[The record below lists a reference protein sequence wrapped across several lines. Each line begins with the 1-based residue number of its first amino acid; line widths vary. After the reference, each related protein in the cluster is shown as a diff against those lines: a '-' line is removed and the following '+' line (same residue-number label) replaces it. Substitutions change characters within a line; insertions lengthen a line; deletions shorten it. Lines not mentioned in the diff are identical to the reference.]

1 MTIKLETN
9 IPTVLGFP
17 FGDFQEKE
25 SQFGG
30 VSYMCKATPISADG
44 EEGESDWLF
53 ATKILRD
60 LLAEKGMTAGAV
72 FKIIKGEQGGK
83 TKWAVEKVG
92 GPPAQVAD
100 GVDLP
105 AAVDEVAQVFGGDA
119 AVSATPSDNDAP
131 PAAAPAAPVA
141 SSDDTDEAWLALAGG
156 LASALQM
163 ADHALRLANLETEF
177 NSGDIEKLAV
187 HLSITAQQ
195 RKMAPLSH
203 LVPSAADEA
212 EDPPTEEAPPAA
224 NDDDLPF

>member
-9 IPTVLGFP
+9 VPLTLGFP

-30 VSYMCKATPISADG
+30 VSYMCKATPIVDG

-60 LLAEKGMTAGAV
+60 LLTEKGMTAGAV
-72 FKIIKGEQGGK
+72 FKIIKGEAGGK

-92 GPPAQVAD
+92 GPS
-100 GVDLP
+100 P
-105 AAVDEVAQVFGGDA
+105 AADEVAQVFDGDTE
-119 AVSATPSDNDAP
+119 VSTTPSDNDAP

-141 SSDDTDEAWLALAGG
+141 SSDANDEAWLALAGG

-177 NSGDIEKLAV
+177 SSGDVEKLAV
-187 HLSITAQQ
+187 HLSLPAQP

-203 LVPSAADEA
+203 LGPSAADEA

>member
-9 IPTVLGFP
+9 VPLTLGFP

-92 GPPAQVAD
+92 GPS
-100 GVDLP
+100 P
-105 AAVDEVAQVFGGDA
+105 AADEVAQVFDGDA
-119 AVSATPSDNDAP
+119 AEVSTTPSDNDAP

-177 NSGDIEKLAV
+177 TSGDIEKLAV

-203 LVPSAADEA
+203 LVPSVEDEA
-212 EDPPTEEAPPAA
+212 DDPPTEEAPPAA

>member
-9 IPTVLGFP
+9 VPLTLGFP

-30 VSYMCKATPISADG
+30 VSYMCKATPIVDG

-60 LLAEKGMTAGAV
+60 LLTEKGMTAGAV
-72 FKIIKGEQGGK
+72 FKIIKGEAGGK

-92 GPPAQVAD
+92 GPS
-100 GVDLP
+100 P
-105 AAVDEVAQVFGGDA
+105 AADEVAQVFDGDTE
-119 AVSATPSDNDAP
+119 VSTTPSDNDAP

-141 SSDDTDEAWLALAGG
+141 SSDANDEAWLALAGG

-177 NSGDIEKLAV
+177 TSADIEKLAV

-195 RKMAPLSH
+195 RKMAPQSH
-203 LVPSAADEA
+203 LVPSVEDEA

>member
-9 IPTVLGFP
+9 IPTILGFP

-60 LLAEKGMTAGAV
+60 LLVEKGITAGSA

-83 TKWAVEKVG
+83 TKWSVEKVG
-92 GPPAQVAD
+92 GPS
-100 GVDLP
+100 P
-105 AAVDEVAQVFGGDA
+105 AADEVAQVFDGDTE
-119 AVSATPSDNDAP
+119 VSTTPSDNDAP

-141 SSDDTDEAWLALAGG
+141 PVAASDANDEAWLALAGG

-163 ADHALRLANLETEF
+163 ADHALRLASLETEF
-177 NSGDIEKLAV
+177 TSSDVEKLAV

-203 LVPSAADEA
+203 LVPSIEDEA
-212 EDPPTEEAPPAA
+212 DDPPTEEAPPAA

>member
-30 VSYMCKATPISADG
+30 VSYMCKATPIVDG

-60 LLAEKGMTAGAV
+60 LLTEKGMTAGAV
-72 FKIIKGEQGGK
+72 FKIIKGEAGGK
-83 TKWAVEKVG
+83 TKWSVEKVG
-92 GPPAQVAD
+92 GPS
-100 GVDLP
+100 P
-105 AAVDEVAQVFGGDA
+105 AADEVAQVFGGDA
-119 AVSATPSDNDAP
+119 EVSTTPSDDDAP

-141 SSDDTDEAWLALAGG
+141 SSDDNDEAWLALAGG

-163 ADHALRLANLETEF
+163 ADHALRLANLEPEF
-177 NSGDIEKLAV
+177 TSADIEKLAV

-203 LVPSAADEA
+203 LVPSVEDEA

>member
-9 IPTVLGFP
+9 IPTILGFP

-30 VSYMCKATPISADG
+30 VSYMCKATPISAEG

-60 LLAEKGMTAGAV
+60 LLTEKGMTAGAV

-92 GPPAQVAD
+92 GPS
-100 GVDLP
+100 P
-105 AAVDEVAQVFGGDA
+105 AADEVAQVFGGDV
-119 AVSATPSDNDAP
+119 AVSATPTDNDAP

-141 SSDDTDEAWLALAGG
+141 SSDANDEAWLALAGG

-163 ADHALRLANLETEF
+163 ADHALRLASLEVEF
-177 NSGDIEKLAV
+177 TSADIEKLAV
-187 HLSITAQQ
+187 HLNICAQQ
-195 RKMAPLSH
+195 RKMAPMSH

-212 EDPPTEEAPPAA
+212 EDAPVEDEDAPPA

>member
-9 IPTVLGFP
+9 IPTILGFP

-60 LLAEKGMTAGAV
+60 LLVEKGITAGSA

-83 TKWAVEKVG
+83 TKWSVEKVG
-92 GPPAQVAD
+92 GPS
-100 GVDLP
+100 P
-105 AAVDEVAQVFGGDA
+105 AADEVAQVFDGDTE
-119 AVSATPSDNDAP
+119 VSTTPSDDDAP
-131 PAAAPAAPVA
+131 PAAAPAAPAA

-163 ADHALRLANLETEF
+163 ADHALRLANLGTEF
-177 NSGDIEKLAV
+177 TSSDIEKLAV

-203 LVPSAADEA
+203 LVPSLDDEA
-212 EDPPTEEAPPAA
+212 DDPPTEEAPPAA

>member
-92 GPPAQVAD
+92 GPS
-100 GVDLP
+100 P
-105 AAVDEVAQVFGGDA
+105 AADEVAQVFDGDA
-119 AVSATPSDNDAP
+119 AEVSTTPSDNDAP
-131 PAAAPAAPVA
+131 PGAAPAAPVA

-163 ADHALRLANLETEF
+163 ADHALRLASLEVDF
-177 NSGDIEKLAV
+177 ASADIEKLAV
-187 HLSITAQQ
+187 PLNICAQQ
-195 RKMAPLSH
+195 RKMAPMSH
-203 LVPSAADEA
+203 LVPSAVDEA
-212 EDPPTEEAPPAA
+212 YDAPVEEEDAPPA

>member
-9 IPTVLGFP
+9 VPLTLGFP

-30 VSYMCKATPISADG
+30 VSYMCKATPIVDG

-60 LLAEKGMTAGAV
+60 LLTEKGMTAGAV
-72 FKIIKGEQGGK
+72 FKIIKGEAGGK
-83 TKWAVEKVG
+83 TKWAVEKGG
-92 GPPAQVAD
+92 GPS
-100 GVDLP
+100 P
-105 AAVDEVAQVFGGDA
+105 AADEVAQVFDGDTE
-119 AVSATPSDNDAP
+119 VSTTPSDNDAP

-141 SSDDTDEAWLALAGG
+141 SSDANDEAWLALAGG

-177 NSGDIEKLAV
+177 TSADIEKLAV

-195 RKMAPLSH
+195 RKMAPLAH
-203 LVPSAADEA
+203 LVPSVEDEA
-212 EDPPTEEAPPAA
+212 EDPPTEEALPAA

>member
-9 IPTVLGFP
+9 IPTILGFP

-60 LLAEKGMTAGAV
+60 LLTEKGMTAGAV
-72 FKIIKGEQGGK
+72 FKIIKGEAGGK

-92 GPPAQVAD
+92 GPS
-100 GVDLP
+100 P
-105 AAVDEVAQVFGGDA
+105 AADEVAQVFDGDA
-119 AVSATPSDNDAP
+119 AVSATPSDDDAP
-131 PAAAPAAPVA
+131 PAAAPAAPAAPVA
-141 SSDDTDEAWLALAGG
+141 ASDANDEAWLALAGG

-163 ADHALRLANLETEF
+163 ADHALRLADLETEF
-177 NSGDIEKLAV
+177 TSADIEKLAV

-203 LVPSAADEA
+203 LVPSAEDEA

>member
-9 IPTVLGFP
+9 VPLTLGFP

-30 VSYMCKATPISADG
+30 VSYMCKATPIVDG

-60 LLAEKGMTAGAV
+60 LLTEKGMTAGAV
-72 FKIIKGEQGGK
+72 FKIIKGEAGGK
-83 TKWAVEKVG
+83 TKGAVEKVG
-92 GPPAQVAD
+92 GPS
-100 GVDLP
+100 P
-105 AAVDEVAQVFGGDA
+105 AADEVAQVFDGDTE
-119 AVSATPSDNDAP
+119 VSTTPSDNDAP

-141 SSDDTDEAWLALAGG
+141 SSDANDEAWWALAGG

-163 ADHALRLANLETEF
+163 ADHALRLADLETEF
-177 NSGDIEKLAV
+177 TSADIEKLAV

-203 LVPSAADEA
+203 LVPSAEDEA

>member
-9 IPTVLGFP
+9 VPLTLGFP

-30 VSYMCKATPISADG
+30 VSYMCKATPIVDG

-60 LLAEKGMTAGAV
+60 LLTEKGMTAGAV
-72 FKIIKGEQGGK
+72 FKIIKGEAGGK

-92 GPPAQVAD
+92 GPS
-100 GVDLP
+100 P
-105 AAVDEVAQVFGGDA
+105 AADEVAQVFDGDTE
-119 AVSATPSDNDAP
+119 VSTTPSDDDAP
-131 PAAAPAAPVA
+131 PAAAPVA

-203 LVPSAADEA
+203 LVPSVEDEA
-212 EDPPTEEAPPAA
+212 EEAPPAA

>member
-1 MTIKLETN
+1 M
-9 IPTVLGFP
+9 VLGFP

-30 VSYMCKATPISADG
+30 VSYMCKATPISAEG

-72 FKIIKGEQGGK
+72 FKIIKGEAGGK
-83 TKWAVEKVG
+83 TKWSVEKVG
-92 GPPAQVAD
+92 GPS
-100 GVDLP
+100 P
-105 AAVDEVAQVFGGDA
+105 AADEVAQVFGGDV
-119 AVSATPSDNDAP
+119 AVSATPTDNDAP
-131 PAAAPAAPVA
+131 PAAAPAAPAAPVA
-141 SSDDTDEAWLALAGG
+141 SSDANDEAWLALAGG

-177 NSGDIEKLAV
+177 TSADIEKLAV

-203 LVPSAADEA
+203 LVPSAEDEA
-212 EDPPTEEAPPAA
+212 DDPPTEEAPPAA

>member
-9 IPTVLGFP
+9 VPLTLGFP

-92 GPPAQVAD
+92 GPS
-100 GVDLP
+100 P
-105 AAVDEVAQVFGGDA
+105 AADEVAQVFDGDA
-119 AVSATPSDNDAP
+119 AEVSTTPSDNDAP

>member
-9 IPTVLGFP
+9 VPMVLGFP

-30 VSYMCKATPISADG
+30 VSYMCKATPISAEG

-92 GPPAQVAD
+92 GPS
-100 GVDLP
+100 P
-105 AAVDEVAQVFGGDA
+105 AADEVAQVFGGDV
-119 AVSATPSDNDAP
+119 AVSATPTDNDAP

-141 SSDDTDEAWLALAGG
+141 ASEDADQAWLDMAGG

-163 ADHALRLANLETEF
+163 ADHALRLASLEVEF
-177 NSGDIEKLAV
+177 TSADIEKLAV
-187 HLSITAQQ
+187 HLNICAQQ
-195 RKMAPLSH
+195 RKMAPMSH

-212 EDPPTEEAPPAA
+212 EDAPVEDEDAPPA

>member
-9 IPTVLGFP
+9 VPLTLGFP

-30 VSYMCKATPISADG
+30 VSYMCKATPIVDG

-60 LLAEKGMTAGAV
+60 LLTEKGMTAGAV
-72 FKIIKGEQGGK
+72 FKIIKGEAGGK

-92 GPPAQVAD
+92 GPS
-100 GVDLP
+100 P
-105 AAVDEVAQVFGGDA
+105 AADEVAQVFDGDTE
-119 AVSATPSDNDAP
+119 VSTTPSDDDAP
-131 PAAAPAAPVA
+131 PAAAPVA

-203 LVPSAADEA
+203 LVPSVEDEA

>member
-9 IPTVLGFP
+9 IPTILGFP

-60 LLAEKGMTAGAV
+60 LLVEKGITAGSA

-92 GPPAQVAD
+92 GPPKEVAD

-105 AAVDEVAQVFGGDA
+105 AAAEVAQVFDGDV

-141 SSDDTDEAWLALAGG
+141 SSDANDEAWLALAGG

-177 NSGDIEKLAV
+177 TSADIEKLAV
-187 HLSITAQQ
+187 HLSITAQP

-203 LVPSAADEA
+203 LVPSVEDEA